1 MGKDTAMLHIGSWFR
16 ESGLEMGTAFLFP
29 KVIPVK
35 NASVNANISTF
46 NYFLM
51 LSCLKSLTFFFPP
64 QICITAPSPFQNDY
78 TQSRYFPHIPWQ
90 HFIFSANKTDK
101 GFWCGW
107 TAANDNFKKYYWK
120 ARNSNCIVLPLSATE
135 VLILTLV
142 RISQNNEKEV
152 QGWRPVGY
160 GGRDHIHYHPKNSE
174 IVLAKVGIGAVHGRT
189 LKTSCLPCWCAVVV
203 AGIAVCVSPR
213 TAGAAAGSL
222 TAGGPG
228 RSGEGEQTACAP
240 AGDAAGV
247 CVLKGRP
254 VLHQPETVHGGAV
267 LKDTSLKIIWRKKNS
282 REEKKEEKKEGRK
295 CLLSNADGDNDI

>member
-1 MGKDTAMLHIGSWFR
+1 MIIHRVDIFPI
-16 ESGLEMGTAFLFP
+16 FLDS
-29 KVIPVK
+29 IL
-35 NASVNANISTF
+35 
-46 NYFLM
+46 YFLLTKVTKDSDADEQQQM
-51 LSCLKSLTFFFPP
+51 TTLKSITGKPEIRTVLSCHCLQQKYWS
-64 QICITAPSPFQNDY
+64 SP
-78 TQSRYFPHIPWQ
+78 W
-90 HFIFSANKTDK
+90 
-101 GFWCGW
+101 WC
-107 TAANDNFKKYYWK
+107 
-120 ARNSNCIVLPLSATE
+120 
-135 VLILTLV
+135 
-142 RISQNNEKEV
+142 ISQNNEKEV

-160 GGRDHIHYHPKNSE
+160 GGRDHIHYRPKNSE

-189 LKTSCLPCWCAVVV
+189 LKTSCLPCWCAVAV